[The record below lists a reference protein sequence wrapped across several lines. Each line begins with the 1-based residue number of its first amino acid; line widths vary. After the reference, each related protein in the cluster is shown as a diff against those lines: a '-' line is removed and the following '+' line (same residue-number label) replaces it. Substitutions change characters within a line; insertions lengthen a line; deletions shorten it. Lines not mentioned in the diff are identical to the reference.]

1 MANLEAHAGPAPASS
16 DLVKFSVRLPGI
28 EILLAAGLALR
39 LGLAF
44 LPGFGV
50 DIGTFQ
56 AWSNSLANDGPWN
69 FYNETSF
76 TDYA

>member
-1 MANLEAHAGPAPASS
+1 MANIEAHAGPPPAAT

-28 EILLAAGLALR
+28 EMLLAAGLVLR

-56 AWSNSLANDGPWN
+56 AWSNRLANDCPWN
-69 FYNETSF
+69 FYN
-76 TDYA
+76 